1 MLSEGEEA
9 GFTLVFQT
17 APRLLPTLNL
27 PWPPETPQ
35 PGDRV
40 PAQGRPK
47 LSMLWSLSL
56 AVKFLRLAA
65 VTIAWP
71 PHVIVWL
78 FIDLTIR

>member
-1 MLSEGEEA
+1 MLSCYHCKSEKPLGPSHNSKRVFMLSEGEEA

-35 PGDRV
+35 PGDGV

-47 LSMLWSLSL
+47 LSML
-56 AVKFLRLAA
+56 
-65 VTIAWP
+65 
-71 PHVIVWL
+71 
-78 FIDLTIR
+78 

>member
-35 PGDRV
+35 PGDGV

-56 AVKFLRLAA
+56 AVKFLRLADCSDYRMA
-65 VTIAWP
+65 TTRHSVAYY
-71 PHVIVWL
+71 
-78 FIDLTIR
+78 